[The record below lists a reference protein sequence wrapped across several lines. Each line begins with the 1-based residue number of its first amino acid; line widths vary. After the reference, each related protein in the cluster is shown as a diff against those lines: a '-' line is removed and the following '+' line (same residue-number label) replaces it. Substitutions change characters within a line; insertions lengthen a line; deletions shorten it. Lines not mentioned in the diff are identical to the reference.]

1 MLGRAV
7 QNFKNLI
14 AHLRVWEADAD
25 AHLARVGDGVLTD
38 AAVHHAAVHQPA
50 AHDVVLRLDL
60 DDLVRSLEHC
70 RATLL
75 RRNARVGC
83 SAVNLDADRAAAL
96 AADHEAVVHVAGLE
110 VERRERA
117 CRLFCE
123 DLLRV
128 RAHMQV
134 FLVACEDELDR
145 AFLPVH
151 AVERLDRVQCHDQT
165 GLHIQHAGA
174 VRHTVLVY
182 AERIFLRRALFEHG
196 VHVTDEQK
204 RRFRAAGV
212 PLADEHVTGVLNGAD
227 TGVDAGV
234 LHLAAQDAA
243 NRVHAVDLRRAA
255 LRVHQ
260 IAPKI
265 QHRLSVLVDVPADLR
280 VNLLHFCVPPL
291 LKNLFFTD
299 LSLQHFHRRACNEY
313 GHDGNGDEACRQHF
327 RQQEI

>member
-1 MLGRAV
+1 MTEQRHNAIGRIHALHDTAQIELRRRIWHRVVIGCAV
-7 QNFKNLI
+7 QDFKNFVS
-14 AHLRVWEADAD
+14 HLRVRKTDAD
-25 AHLARVGDGVLTD
+25 AHLARVRDGVLTD

-60 DDLVRSLEHC
+60 NDLVRGLEHC
-70 RATLL
+70 RAALL

-83 SAVNLDADRAAAL
+83 SAVNLDDDRSAAL
-96 AADHEAVVHVAGLE
+96 AADNKAVVHVAGLK

-128 RAHMQV
+128 RTHVQI

-145 AFLPVH
+145 TFLPVH
-151 AVERLDRVQCHDQT
+151 AVERLDRIQRHDQT

-174 VRHTVLVY
+174 VCHAVLVY
-182 AERIFLRRALFEHG
+182 AERIILRRALLEYG
-196 VHVTDEQK
+196 VHVADEQK

-212 PLADEHVTGVLNGAD
+212 PLADEHVAGVLNGAD

-243 NRVHAVDLRRAA
+243 YRVHAVNLCRAA
-255 LRVHQ
+255 LCVHQ
-260 IAPKI
+260 IAP
-265 QHRLSVLVDVPADLR
+265 QVEHRLSVLVDVLTNLR
-280 VNLLHFCVPPL
+280 VNLLHFCVPP
-291 LKNLFFTD
+291 
-299 LSLQHFHRRACNEY
+299 
-313 GHDGNGDEACRQHF
+313 
-327 RQQEI
+327 